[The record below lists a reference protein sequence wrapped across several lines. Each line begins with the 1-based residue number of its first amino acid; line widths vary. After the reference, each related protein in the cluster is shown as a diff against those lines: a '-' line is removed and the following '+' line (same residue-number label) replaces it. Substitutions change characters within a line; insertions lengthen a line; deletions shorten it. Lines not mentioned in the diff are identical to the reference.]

1 MCQEPS
7 IQTASQWAMTNFG
20 SCDLGDA
27 RRTKR
32 AVQIAERMADHP
44 GASSPEQMPAW
55 AELKACYRFFDSA
68 AVTFDALARPH
79 WEQTCATASGRVL
92 ILNDTTTISYK
103 TQRKID
109 GFTRGGRGMPYGFQ
123 LHNALMVDADD
134 GAVLGLARQELFY
147 RVPAPKKENRHQ
159 RGRRPRETDVWGRVI
174 DAIGIPAAGVEYIH
188 VCDRG
193 ADNLEVFCHLQQ
205 QRCQWVI
212 RCSHLH
218 RDVQPVV
225 LAGLAPAISVEQV
238 LAGQPIK
245 GTTTLTLRARPG
257 QAARTAELALRVVEV
272 SIPQP
277 RNRTPY
283 LRDRDF
289 RGLRQTL
296 VELREVRPPQGVTPL
311 RWVLWTSLPV
321 ATLRDALD
329 IAAIYEQR
337 WLIEELH
344 KAMKTGCQLED
355 RQYESAHSLEGVAGI
370 TSVLAVRLLALKQL
384 ARSAPDTPASN
395 VVPHEWLRMLETLRK
410 RPLPTVRDFV
420 RHLAGLGGFL
430 MRKGDGEPGW
440 LTLWRGAERLT
451 IALKTQAALRRRC
464 G

>member
-1 MCQEPS
+1 
-7 IQTASQWAMTNFG
+7 
-20 SCDLGDA
+20 
-27 RRTKR
+27 
-32 AVQIAERMADHP
+32 
-44 GASSPEQMPAW
+44 
-55 AELKACYRFFDSA
+55 
-68 AVTFDALARPH
+68 
-79 WEQTCATASGRVL
+79 
-92 ILNDTTTISYK
+92 
-103 TQRKID
+103 
-109 GFTRGGRGMPYGFQ
+109 MPYGFQ

-147 RVPAPKKENRHQ
+147 RVPAEEGEPSP

-205 QRCQWVI
+205 QRPMGDP
-212 RCSHLH
+212 L
-218 RDVQPVV
+218 QP
-225 LAGLAPAISVEQV
+225 PASRRSARGV
-238 LAGQPIK
+238 G
-245 GTTTLTLRARPG
+245 RPG
-257 QAARTAELALRVVEV
+257 TSNQRRAGTSRSADKGDDDVDAAGSARSGRTDGGTGPSRGRGLD
-272 SIPQP
+272 PQP

-289 RGLRQTL
+289 RACGRTL

-370 TSVLAVRLLALKQL
+370 TSVLAVRLL
-384 ARSAPDTPASN
+384 
-395 VVPHEWLRMLETLRK
+395 
-410 RPLPTVRDFV
+410 
-420 RHLAGLGGFL
+420 
-430 MRKGDGEPGW
+430 
-440 LTLWRGAERLT
+440 GAEAT
-451 IALKTQAALRRRC
+451 
-464 G
+464 GPFGS

>member
-1 MCQEPS
+1 
-7 IQTASQWAMTNFG
+7 MTNFG
-20 SCDLGDA
+20 ACDLGDA
-27 RRTKR
+27 RRTER
-32 AVQIAERMADHP
+32 AVQIAARMADHP
-44 GASSPEQMPAW
+44 GGSSPEQMADW
-55 AELKACYRFFDSA
+55 AELKACYRFFNND

-79 WEQTCATASGRVL
+79 WEQTCAVAKGRVL

-103 TQRKID
+103 ERREIN
-109 GFTRGGRGMPYGFQ
+109 GFTRGGKGMPYGFQ
-123 LHNALMVDADD
+123 LHNALMVDADS

-159 RGRRPRETDVWGRVI
+159 RARRPRETDVWGRII
-174 DAIGIPAAGVEYIH
+174 DAIGVPADGVQYVH

-212 RCSHLH
+212 RCSHLN

-225 LAGLAPAISVEQV
+225 SSDLAPVLSVERVLAGLP
-238 LAGQPIK
+238 LW
-245 GTTTLTLRARPG
+245 GTMSLSLRARPG
-257 QAARTAELALRVVEV
+257 QPARTAVLEVRVVKV

-277 RNRTPY
+277 RHRTPY
-283 LRDRDF
+283 LREVDF
-289 RGLRQTL
+289 RGLQQTL
-296 VELREVRPPQGVTPL
+296 VELREVHPPRGVSPL
-311 RWVLWTSLPV
+311 RWVLWTSQPV
-321 ATLRDALD
+321 TTLDEALA
-329 IAAIYEQR
+329 IGAIYEQR

-355 RQYESAHSLEGVAGI
+355 RQYESSHCLEGVAGM

-384 ARSAPDTPASN
+384 ARAAPETPAAN
-395 VVPHEWLRMLETLRK
+395 VVPREWLRMLETLRK
-410 RPLPTVRDFV
+410 RSLPTVRDFI

-430 MRKGDGEPGW
+430 LRKGDGEPGW
-440 LTLWRGAERLT
+440 ITVWRGTERLT
-451 IALKTQAALRRRC
+451 TALQTQAALRRKC

>member
-1 MCQEPS
+1 
-7 IQTASQWAMTNFG
+7 MTNFG
-20 SCDLGDA
+20 TCDLGDA
-27 RRTKR
+27 RRTQR
-32 AVQIAERMADHP
+32 AVQVAVRMADHP
-44 GASSPEQMPAW
+44 GGSSPQQMTDW
-55 AELKACYRFFDSA
+55 AELKACYRFFHNP

-79 WEQTCATASGRVL
+79 WEQTCAAAKGRVL

-103 TQRKID
+103 ERREVK
-109 GFTRGGRGMPYGFQ
+109 GFTRGGKGMPYGFQ

-147 RVPAPKKENRHQ
+147 RVPAPKKENRRQ
-159 RGRRPRETDVWGRVI
+159 RARRPRETDVWGRII
-174 DAIGIPAAGVEYIH
+174 DAIGVPADGVEYIH

-193 ADNLEVFCHLQQ
+193 ADSLEVFCHLQQQ

-212 RCSHLH
+212 RCSHLN
-218 RDVQPVV
+218 REVQPVV
-225 LAGLAPAISVEQV
+225 SGELASATRVERVMAGLP
-238 LAGQPIK
+238 LG
-245 GTTTLTLRARPG
+245 GTTSLSLRARPG
-257 QAARTAELALRVVEV
+257 QPARTATLEVRVVAV

-277 RNRTPY
+277 RHRTPY
-283 LRDRDF
+283 LRERDF

-296 VELREVRPPQGVTPL
+296 VELREVAPPRGVAPL

-321 ATLRDALD
+321 TTLDEALA
-329 IAAIYEQR
+329 IAKIYEQR

-355 RQYESAHSLEGVAGI
+355 RQYESAHCLEGVAGI

-384 ARSAPDTPASN
+384 ARSAPQTPAAD
-395 VVPHEWLRMLETLRK
+395 VVPKEWLRMLEILRK
-410 RPLPTVRDFV
+410 RPLPTVRDFI

-440 LTLWRGAERLT
+440 ITLWRGTQKLT
-451 IALKTQAALRRRC
+451 IALQTQAALKRKC
-464 G
+464 GL